1 LDGLHLAAE
10 IHSSIEWKQNI
21 RDESWNIP
29 DLFCEML
36 LGKSAGHNEKKNR
49 LAIMGIPSGFMII
62 HDPQTMYS
70 TG

>member
-36 LGKSAGHNEKKNR
+36 LGKSAGHNEQKKPAGYHGNSQWVYDN
-49 LAIMGIPSGFMII
+49 P
-62 HDPQTMYS
+62 
-70 TG
+70 

>member
-36 LGKSAGHNEKKNR
+36 LGKSAGHNEKK
-49 LAIMGIPSGFMII
+49 
-62 HDPQTMYS
+62 
-70 TG
+70 TGWLSWEFPVGL